1 MFRPNFLTFSNN
13 IFYATIVLLKLFK
26 YLSFLQSYIN
36 LLKVTRM
43 ESNLLSILN
52 IINDNIKFGSD
63 LHVEYVF
70 NLFKKFPIKNAEK
83 QKVWKEL
90 DSLDIKLL
98 YPDRFSKDE
107 VLELITYI
115 SSNKNVY
122 KTDLID
128 WFYKESI
135 SKEKQEQIIEI
146 LNTSNYLIIDN
157 KVEKSNNLS
166 LLIFYI
172 ENNIR
177 YGSNIEINTIFKW
190 LQKYS
195 VTNSKKK
202 FVWKELESLNVEIT
216 DNGKPLE
223 KDVLR
228 FLKSADLESKIYT
241 SKINECL
248 NNKKIEL
255 PTQKRIKQL
264 LISLGYQIIDDV
276 TLKKP
281 ENEDKN
287 LIEDQDNYILDDLL
301 DNSDFEKEV
310 VDLKD
315 TINKNN
321 NSEYLNDYLNGSSE
335 AKRDNALD
343 SLVKANKNLV
353 ISIVKKYSIFS
364 SVAFDQEDMFQA
376 GMIGLMKAAEKF
388 NLKLGTQFSTYATF
402 WIRQSININIDNFSN
417 TIRLPV
423 YIQEKIKKYIKLEN
437 EYWYENGKLP
447 TSEELSKIFK
457 TSNDEIDQL
466 KAYKNLSKLNRLEDP
481 ITFDNDTTLGEFIVD
496 DNSPS
501 PEYILE
507 QKDLK
512 KQVDL
517 ALHAV
522 LNDKEVF
529 VVKLRYGIFD
539 GKEYTLE
546 EIGEKLNVTRERIR
560 QIQAKAIQKLKS
572 GSRTKILK
580 ELYYD

>member
-26 YLSFLQSYIN
+26 YLLFLQSYIN
-36 LLKVTRM
+36 LLKVIRM

-70 NLFKKFPIKNAEK
+70 NLFKKFPITNAEK

-98 YPDRFSKDE
+98 YPDRFSKDA

-115 SSNKNVY
+115 SSNKNIY

-177 YGSNIEINTIFKW
+177 YGSNIEINTIFSW
-190 LQKYS
+190 LQKYAI
-195 VTNSKKK
+195 TNSKKK
-202 FVWKELESLNVEIT
+202 FIWKELESLNVEVT

-223 KDVLR
+223 KDVLT
-228 FLKSADLESKIYT
+228 FLQSTDLEDKIYT
-241 SKINECL
+241 SKINDWL
-248 NNKKIEL
+248 NIKKSG
-255 PTQKRIKQL
+255 PQTQKRIKQL
-264 LISLGYQIIDDV
+264 LNSLGYQIIDDV

-287 LIEDQDNYILDDLL
+287 LIEDQDNYSLDDLL
-301 DNSDFEKEV
+301 NNSDFKKEV

-315 TINKNN
+315 AINKKN
-321 NSEYLNDYLNGSSE
+321 NSEYLNDYLNGNSE
-335 AKRDNALD
+335 TKRNNALD

-388 NLKLGTQFSTYATF
+388 NLNFGTQFSTYATF
-402 WIRQSININIDNFSN
+402 WIKQSISRSIADFSN
-417 TIRLPV
+417 AIRLPV
-423 YIQEKIKKYIKLEN
+423 HMQEKINKYIKMEN

-447 TSEELSKIFK
+447 TSEELSKTFK

-466 KAYKNLSKLNRLEDP
+466 KAYKKLSKLNRLEDP
-481 ITFDNDTTLGEFIVD
+481 VAFDNDTTLGEFIVD

-512 KQVDL
+512 NQIDS
-517 ALHAV
+517 ALYET
-522 LNDKEVF
+522 LTDREI
-529 VVKLRYGIFD
+529 VVIKLRYGIFD

-560 QIQAKAIQKLKS
+560 QIQAKAIQNLKS